1 MRRLVVPLTFVSR
14 LGLLSLLSLSGLLG
28 LSGCGYSL
36 AGRGNFLPDYIA
48 VIAIPTFEN
57 HSDQVE
63 IEELFTLKVV
73 EEFNSRGKY
82 KIQAEEAGADAVMY
96 GVVLSLT
103 SAPSVL
109 EGGGDVGDPNQ
120 AATYTVVVRAQ
131 VEFVDLVQDDLIWS
145 SNSFQFRDDY
155 EIGEDPEEFFDQE
168 GLTLQRLAE
177 EFAKSLVSS
186 ILEAF

>member
-1 MRRLVVPLTFVSR
+1 MRALAAVCAFT
-14 LGLLSLLSLSGLLG
+14 SLLA

-57 HSDQVE
+57 RSTQVE
-63 IEELFTLKVV
+63 VEEIFTLKVV
-73 EEFNSRGKY
+73 EEFNSRGRY
-82 KIQAEEAGADAVMY
+82 RIQSDEAGADAILN
-96 GVVLSLT
+96 GVVMSLT

-109 EGGGDVGDPNQ
+109 EGGPNNADANQ

-131 VEFVDLVQDDLIWS
+131 VEFKDLVENDVIWS

-155 EIGEDPEEFFDQE
+155 EIGEDPEAFFDQE
-168 GLTLQRLAE
+168 GLTLQRLSE

>member
-1 MRRLVVPLTFVSR
+1 MIAALASRLCLVVALFASVVTT
-14 LGLLSLLSLSGLLG
+14 
-28 LSGCGYSL
+28 GCGYSL

-48 VIAIPTFEN
+48 VVAIPTFEN
-57 HSDQVE
+57 QSDRVE
-63 IEELFTLKVV
+63 VEELFTLKVV
-73 EEFNSRGKY
+73 EEFNARGRY
-82 KIQAEEAGADAVMY
+82 KIQPEEAGADAILT
-96 GVVLSLT
+96 GVVLSFT

-109 EGGGDVGDPNQ
+109 EGSAQDVEGSQ
-120 AATYTVVVRAQ
+120 ASTYTVVVRAQ
-131 VEFVDLVQDDLIWS
+131 VEFKDLVADNVIWS

-168 GLTLQRLAE
+168 GLTLQRLGE

>member
-1 MRRLVVPLTFVSR
+1 MTRRGVVAIIAI
-14 LGLLSLLSLSGLLG
+14 GLASAVCLPR
-28 LSGCGYSL
+28 CGYSL

-57 HSDQVE
+57 LSDQIE

-73 EEFNSRGKY
+73 EEFNSRGRY
-82 KIQAEEAGADAVMY
+82 KIQAEEAGADAVMS
-96 GVVLSLT
+96 GTVLSMT

-109 EGGGDVGDPNQ
+109 QGSGAPNDANQ
-120 AATYTVVVRAQ
+120 ASTYTVVVRAQ
-131 VEFVDLVQDDLIWS
+131 VEFKDLVQNDVIWS
-145 SNSFQFRDDY
+145 SNNFSFRDDY

-168 GLTLQRLAE
+168 GLTLQRLSE

>member
-1 MRRLVVPLTFVSR
+1 MKRLFVVGTFVALITSM
-14 LGLLSLLSLSGLLG
+14 LFS
-28 LSGCGYSL
+28 SGCGYSL

-57 HSDQVE
+57 RSEQIEV
-63 IEELFTLKVV
+63 EELFTLKVV

-82 KIQAEEAGADAVMY
+82 KIQAEEAGADAVMH
-96 GVVLSLT
+96 GIVLSFT

-109 EGGGDVGDPNQ
+109 EGGGNQDDANQ

-131 VEFVDLVQDDLIWS
+131 VQFLDLVQNDVIWS

>member
-1 MRRLVVPLTFVSR
+1 MRRLVVACILVS
-14 LGLLSLLSLSGLLG
+14 LLSLLGLSSLSSM
-28 LSGCGYSL
+28 SGCGYSL

-57 HSDQVE
+57 RSDQVE
-63 IEELFTLKVV
+63 VEEIFTLKVV

-82 KIQAEEAGADAVMY
+82 KIQAEEAGADAVMH
-96 GVVLSLT
+96 GVVLSLR

-109 EGGGDVGDPNQ
+109 EGRGNVGDANQ

-131 VEFVDLVQDDLIWS
+131 VEFKDLVQDDMIWS
-145 SNSFQFRDDY
+145 SNSFQFRDEY

>member
-1 MRRLVVPLTFVSR
+1 MSSRRLIAWCIVSA
-14 LGLLSLLSLSGLLG
+14 SFLG

-57 HSDQVE
+57 RSDQVSV
-63 IEELFTLKVV
+63 EELFTLKVV

-82 KIQAEEAGADAVMY
+82 RIQSELAGADAVLE
-96 GVVLSLT
+96 GTVLSMT
-103 SAPSVL
+103 SRPSVL
-109 EGGGDVGDPNQ
+109 EGGGNPDDASQ
-120 AATYTVVVRAQ
+120 ASTYTVVVRSQ
-131 VEFVDLVQDDLIWS
+131 VEFKDLVQDNVIWS
-145 SNSFQFRDDY
+145 SNNFSFRDDY
-155 EIGEDPEEFFDQE
+155 EIGDNADDFFDQE
-168 GLTLQRLAE
+168 GLTLQRLSE

>member
-1 MRRLVVPLTFVSR
+1 MKRHFVAGTFVALVASM
-14 LGLLSLLSLSGLLG
+14 LFS
-28 LSGCGYSL
+28 SGCGYSL
-36 AGRGNFLPDYIA
+36 AGRGNFLPDYVA

-57 HSDQVE
+57 RSDQIEV
-63 IEELFTLKVV
+63 EELFTLKVV

-82 KIQAEEAGADAVMY
+82 KIQAEEAGADAVMH
-96 GVVLSLT
+96 GIVLSFT

-109 EGGGDVGDPNQ
+109 EGGGNPDDANQ

-131 VEFVDLVQDDLIWS
+131 VEFLDLVQNDVIWS

>member
-1 MRRLVVPLTFVSR
+1 MKRVRLLALALVVAGS
-14 LGLLSLLSLSGLLG
+14 SS
-28 LSGCGYSL
+28 CGYSL
-36 AGRGNFLPDYIA
+36 AGRGNFLPDYIS
-48 VIAIPTFEN
+48 VIAIPTFAN
-57 HSDQVE
+57 QSDRVE

-73 EEFNSRGKY
+73 EEFNARGRY
-82 KIQAEEAGADAVMY
+82 RIQPDQAGADAILE
-96 GVVLSLT
+96 GVVLSMT

-109 EGGGDVGDPNQ
+109 EGRGVQENQPNQ
-120 AATYTVVVRAQ
+120 ASTYTVVVRAQ
-131 VEFVDLVQDDLIWS
+131 VEFRDLVEDRVIWA

-168 GLTLQRLAE
+168 GLTLQRLGE

>member
-1 MRRLVVPLTFVSR
+1 MRTCGFPFLLRSLPVVLVGVCA
-14 LGLLSLLSLSGLLG
+14 LS

-57 HSDQVE
+57 RSDQPSV
-63 IEELFTLKVV
+63 EELFTLKVV
-73 EEFNSRGKY
+73 EEFNSRGRY
-82 KIQAEEAGADAVMY
+82 RIQADEAGADAVLE
-96 GVVLSLT
+96 GVVLSMT

-109 EGGGDVGDPNQ
+109 EGRGNVNDANQ
-120 AATYTVVVRAQ
+120 ASTYTVVVRSQ
-131 VEFVDLVQDDLIWS
+131 VEFKDLVQNDVIWS
-145 SNSFQFRDDY
+145 SNNFAFRDDY
-155 EIGEDPEEFFDQE
+155 EIGENPEEFFDQE
-168 GLTLQRLAE
+168 GLTLQRLSE

>member
-1 MRRLVVPLTFVSR
+1 MSGKRRSQLIVASA
-14 LGLLSLLSLSGLLG
+14 LLCTLSG

-57 HSDQVE
+57 RSDQVA

-73 EEFNSRGKY
+73 EEFNSRGRY
-82 KIQAEEAGADAVMY
+82 KIQAELAGADAVLE
-96 GVVLSLT
+96 GTVLSMT
-103 SAPSVL
+103 SSPSVL
-109 EGGGDVGDPNQ
+109 EGGGNPEDASQ
-120 AATYTVVVRAQ
+120 ASTYTVVVRSQ
-131 VEFVDLVQDDLIWS
+131 VEFKDLVQDDVIWS
-145 SNSFQFRDDY
+145 SNNFSFRDDY
-155 EIGEDPEEFFDQE
+155 EIGDDPEQFFDQE
-168 GLTLQRLAE
+168 GLTLQRLSE

>member
-1 MRRLVVPLTFVSR
+1 MRRLVVASTLV
-14 LGLLSLLSLSGLLG
+14 SLLGLLG
-28 LSGCGYSL
+28 LSSLFSMSGCGYNL

-57 HSDQVE
+57 RSDQVE

-82 KIQAEEAGADAVMY
+82 KIQAEEAGADAVLE
-96 GVVLSLT
+96 GIVLSFT

-109 EGGGDVGDPNQ
+109 EGGGNIDDTNQ

-131 VEFVDLVQDDLIWS
+131 VVFKDLVQDDVIWS

>member
-1 MRRLVVPLTFVSR
+1 MRRLVVACILVS
-14 LGLLSLLSLSGLLG
+14 LLSLLGLSSLSSM
-28 LSGCGYSL
+28 SGCGYSL

-57 HSDQVE
+57 RSEQIEV
-63 IEELFTLKVV
+63 EELFTLKVV

-82 KIQAEEAGADAVMY
+82 RIQAEEAGADAVMH

-109 EGGGDVGDPNQ
+109 EGRGNVNEANQ

-131 VEFVDLVQDDLIWS
+131 VEFKDLVKDDVIWS